1 MLPKKHR
8 IQRKD
13 FDSFFSAARPYH
25 TASLTVRIAP
35 IPAENKHQMT
45 QCSCVVSKKVSKLS
59 PARHLI
65 RRRVY
70 DVVAGYIPQIPP
82 SSIIIHTKKGG
93 NFSFDNLQTEIGEIM
108 EKVFGVK

>member
-13 FDSFFSAARPYH
+13 FDNFFSSARPYH

-35 IPAENKHQMT
+35 IPLENKHQMT
-45 QCSCVVSKKVSKLS
+45 QCSCVVSKKVAKLS

-70 DVVAGYIPQIPP
+70 EILAPYISQIPS
-82 SSIIIHTKKGG
+82 SSIIVHLKKGG
-93 NFSFDNLQTEIGEIM
+93 DVRFNNLKKEIDEVM
-108 EKVFGVK
+108 RKVFGVK